1 MLEFVGTYIPIPTPF
16 TDDGASLSE
25 VRLARWLRAT
35 LPYGFAGAVVGSDAG
50 EFAAMNLQE
59 RGSLFELAGR
69 ALPSDMAMIAHITC
83 LGTAG
88 TMDLAQRAANAGAR
102 AAVLS
107 APYYGNLSDAE
118 LLSFF
123 RSVCSFA
130 RIPVILVDP
139 QRRIDPLFLKE
150 VQDVQGL
157 HVASPVRD
165 TDHREA
171 ACFDRAT
178 TDEFAVGELYC
189 LPMAIFGIA
198 GFDPSS
204 SATFRALQE
213 IIHIFGV
220 ARVLKSTQELFGTE
234 LGPLRPPIQSVPAAK
249 FDMLEQILRAA

>member
-1 MLEFVGTYIPIPTPF
+1 MLEFAGTYVPIPTPF

-25 VRLARWLRAT
+25 IRLARWVRAT
-35 LPYGFAGAVVGSDAG
+35 LPYGFRGAVVGSDAG
-50 EFAAMNLQE
+50 EFPAMNLQE

-69 ALPSDMAMIAHITC
+69 ALPSDMAMLAHITC

-139 QRRIDPLFLKE
+139 QRRIDSLFLKE
-150 VQDVQGL
+150 VQEVRGLYVATPVQ
-157 HVASPVRD
+157 D
-165 TDHREA
+165 TDHRDA
-171 ACFDRAT
+171 ACFDRST
-178 TDEFAVGELYC
+178 SDEFAVGELYC
-189 LPMAIFGIA
+189 LPMALFGIA
-198 GFDPSS
+198 GY
-204 SATFRALQE
+204 SAAASPTFSALRE
-213 IIHIFGV
+213 LIHVFGV
-220 ARVLKSTQELFGTE
+220 ARVLKSAQELFGTE
-234 LGPLRPPIQSVPAAK
+234 LGPLRPPIQPVPAAK